1 MDNTVS
7 VLRQWLSDLHWL
19 ECRIVLQNT
28 FAEQAREHPL
38 LVLDALLK
46 YASHQGHPWSS
57 SWFFRP
63 ETDFDARM
71 HQGKRYGIRLIF
83 PGCEDA
89 SVGEEAVSCI
99 KKWLDGP
106 HRHFTLADSDVPCV
120 LSGRQILSDM
130 DKTIGAHGMVSGVSI
145 EFLSPVPFKTKEG
158 WKGKA
163 TAGWLGESLLRRV
176 ERLFGAMPEELRS
189 NTSKAWKPL
198 TLIPWFWNYEVFQHR
213 SRSTGGTR
221 YLNGFRGQLFLEG
234 DLDEA
239 LPLLAFGTHCN
250 VGSRLSAGQG
260 AFRVCREKA
269 FLDASLFSDD
279 LWTHAWTSLAE
290 HKPNL
295 PHDLPEGIVEKLY
308 DYFEDP
314 QADSLIPASCIMLLG
329 SGLYGLLSKSLT
341 RLDPELCTRWKEN
354 LPWMPSGDE
363 IPNAVNK
370 LLPAQDVL
378 VRTLA
383 SRFPLISSSV
393 STAGKAYLSQ
403 HAEETD
409 SWTPEPDEDV
419 CIEDDHEE
427 TGKPPLRRPCYLLR
441 PGAATVLFDGKVL
454 SRYQGSIVGSA
465 PLGHVS
471 MLILQGAGSISLPLV
486 RACNHRAIP
495 IIFCSA
501 SGHYQNMIPPEGFV
515 WRERS
520 DRQLRHW
527 DSLGE
532 KGRLATGFVIIEA
545 KIRNFT
551 AWLGDTHSGDNLNE
565 TAKDAIA
572 KLRKVSVRGEALG
585 IEGSFA
591 RRCFTIINTMVAKRG
606 FESEK
611 RLPHQRTDA
620 WNCLL
625 DSVSSLVYNR
635 LCVLLIGEG
644 LSPYRGYMHCQH
656 SRYATLA
663 ADLQEIFRARTEHW
677 LVDMIRDGRADT
689 TWVQRLE
696 DTQRL
701 SLTREAWYCLIEE
714 FEKELERSSQGCK
727 STWLELMEG
736 QVHRFRLFC
745 TEGAKLELFIENEWQ
760 EVSFPDAK
768 SSVPTA

>member
-1 MDNTVS
+1 MNDIVS
-7 VLRQWLSDLHWL
+7 ALRQWLSELHWL

-38 LVLDALLK
+38 LVLDAILK
-46 YASHQGHPWSS
+46 YASHQGSPWP

-63 ETDFDARM
+63 ETAFDARM
-71 HQGKRYGIRLIF
+71 YQGKRYGIRLVF
-83 PGCEDA
+83 PGCRDV

-99 KKWLDGP
+99 RKWLGGP
-106 HRHFTLADSDVPCV
+106 HRHFTFAGSDVPCV
-120 LSGRQILSDM
+120 LSGHQVLSDM
-130 DKTIGAHGMVSGVSI
+130 DQTMGSHGMVNGVSI
-145 EFLSPVPFKTKEG
+145 EVLSPVPFQSKEG
-158 WKGKA
+158 WKGKV
-163 TAGWLGESLLRRV
+163 TAGWMGESLLRRV
-176 ERLFGAMPEELRS
+176 ERLFGAMPGDLRAD
-189 NTSKAWKPL
+189 TSKAWKEL

-213 SRSTGGTR
+213 SKSTGGTR
-221 YLNGFRGQLFLEG
+221 YLNGFRGRLFLEG
-234 DLDEA
+234 NLDVA

-260 AFRVCREKA
+260 AFSVSREQA

-290 HKPNL
+290 HMPNL
-295 PHDLPEGIVEKLY
+295 PPDLPEGMAEKLY
-308 DYFEDP
+308 EHFEKP
-314 QADSLIPASCIMLLG
+314 QAASLFPASCVMLLG

-341 RLDPELCTRWKEN
+341 RLAPDLCARWKEN

-363 IPNAVNK
+363 IPNAASE

-378 VRTLA
+378 VRRLVSDFPRIAGTVRSA
-383 SRFPLISSSV
+383 SNAF
-393 STAGKAYLSQ
+393 TSQ
-403 HAEETD
+403 HSEEMD
-409 SWTPEPDEDV
+409 SWTPEPDEDA
-419 CIEDDHEE
+419 CAEDNQEE
-427 TGKPPLRRPCYLLR
+427 SGKPPLRRPCYLLR
-441 PGAATVLFDGKVL
+441 PGAAAVLFDGKVL
-454 SRYQGSIVGSA
+454 SRYQGTIVGSA

-471 MLILQGAGSISLPLV
+471 MLILQEAGSIRLPLV
-486 RACNHRAIP
+486 RACNQRAIP

-501 SGHYQNMIPPEGFV
+501 SGRYQNMIPPEGFV

-532 KGRLATGFVIIEA
+532 RGRLVIGSAIIEA

-551 AWLGDTHSGDNLNE
+551 AWLGNTHSGNILSE
-565 TAKDAIA
+565 TAKEATA
-572 KLRKVSVRGEALG
+572 KLKKTTVRSEVLG

-591 RRCFTIINTMVAKRG
+591 RRCFTIINTMVANRG
-606 FESEK
+606 FASEK
-611 RLPHQRTDA
+611 RLPHQRPDA

-677 LVDMIRDGRADT
+677 LVDMICDGRADT
-689 TWVQRLE
+689 TWVQRQG

-701 SLTREAWYCLIEE
+701 SLTREAWYCLLEE
-714 FEKELERSSQGCK
+714 FEKELGRSSQGSS

-736 QVHRFRLFC
+736 QVRRLRLFC
-745 TEGAKLELFIENEWQ
+745 TEGAQLELHIENEWQ
-760 EVSFPDAK
+760 KITSSDTK
-768 SSVPTA
+768 SSEPTA